1 MEPLISVIVPVYK
14 VETYLRQ
21 SIESIINQTY
31 QNLEIIL
38 VDDGSPDTCGNICD
52 EYATKDKRIKVFHK
66 QNGGLSDAR
75 NYGVDRAS
83 GGYLSFVD
91 SDDWIEPD
99 MFEVL
104 LKVAVDNKADIVNC
118 GFFWNHFDK
127 MIVKPEI
134 DIKFANPIDSVKSLI
149 KGKIST
155 GAWGKLY
162 RKSCI
167 SNISFPR
174 GHDFEEYATV
184 YKFFLQAY
192 NVVSIAKPLY
202 HYRKGRKDSITETH
216 TMANL
221 YDYWL
226 AHKSR
231 YDYFLQ
237 DDRFSTEKVIVDKL
251 KYFCASAISRTWRWC
266 YDNSEQERQQYA
278 SFFKEMQEFAA
289 SHFPCFGEKDWP
301 LYLRFSIFLAR
312 FNNAFVFALLYYLNQ
327 WYRRVR
333 GKES

>member
-1 MEPLISVIVPVYK
+1 MGPLISVIVPVYK
-14 VETYLRQ
+14 SEAYLRQ
-21 SIESIINQTY
+21 SIESILNQTY

-38 VDDGSPDTCGNICD
+38 VDDGSPDACGSICD
-52 EYATKDKRIKVFHK
+52 EYAIKDKRIKVIHK

-75 NYGVDRAS
+75 NYGVDRAT
-83 GGYLSFVD
+83 GEYLSFVD

-104 LKVAVDNKADIVNC
+104 TKVAEENRADLINC
-118 GFFWNHFDK
+118 GAFRSCSDRSAVNF
-127 MIVKPEI
+127 EI
-134 DIKFANPIDSVKSLI
+134 DIKFANPIDSVKALI
-149 KGKIST
+149 KGKIGA

-174 GHDFEEYATV
+174 GHVFEEYATV
-184 YKFFLQAY
+184 YKFFLQADT
-192 NVVSIAKPLY
+192 VMSIAKPLY
-202 HYRKGRKDSITETH
+202 HYRQGRKGSITETH

-237 DDRFSTEKVIVDKL
+237 DIRFNIDEVIINKL
-251 KYFCASAISRTWRWC
+251 KYHCAGAIARTWRWC
-266 YDNSEQERQQYA
+266 YENSAQEREQYA
-278 SFFKEMQEFAA
+278 SSFKEMQGFAS
-289 SHFPCFGEKDWP
+289 SHFPCFGEKGWP
-301 LYLRFSIFLAR
+301 LFLRLSIFLAR
-312 FNNAFVFALLYYLNQ
+312 FNNFYVFALLYYLNQ
-327 WYRRVR
+327 VYRRVR
-333 GKES
+333 G